1 MLKNNIK
8 YALLLL
14 SVILIGIRFSDIYS
28 VFGIKPDI
36 VLILLIRKAMH
47 EPKPH
52 ISVLWAFFAG
62 MATDILIGD
71 VIGISSL
78 AYSVACFAV
87 SAHKRRSVYLAP
99 YKRSLVYLSA
109 VLFCS
114 VLIYSVTLSGMP
126 FLKNMFHIALPSA
139 LYTLIIAAALQ
150 TLKPTK

>member
-8 YALLLL
+8 YGFILL
-14 SVILIGIRFSDIYS
+14 SVIVLGIRFSDLYS

-52 ISVLWAFFAG
+52 ISVLWAFSAG
-62 MATDILIGD
+62 MVKDVLIGD

-78 AYSVACFAV
+78 AYSITCFSI

-99 YKRSLVYLSA
+99 HKRSLVYIFA

-126 FLKNMFHIALPSA
+126 FFRNMLNIALPSA
-139 LYTLIIAAALQ
+139 LYTLIISAAFQ

>member
-8 YALLLL
+8 YAVLLL
-14 SVILIGIRFSDIYS
+14 SVIVLGIRFSDIYS

-52 ISVLWAFFAG
+52 ISVIWAFSAG
-62 MATDILIGD
+62 MVSDILIGD

-78 AYSVACFAV
+78 AYSIACFSV
-87 SAHKRRSVYLAP
+87 SVHKRRSVYLAP
-99 YKRSLVYLSA
+99 YKRSMVYLFA

-114 VLIYSVTLSGMP
+114 ILIYSVNLSGMP
-126 FLKNMFHIALPSA
+126 FLKNLFYIALPSA
-139 LYTLIIAAALQ
+139 LYTLIIAAAFQ